1 MHRRIDCA
9 SAAAILLAGLALA
22 SPTRTEDVGN
32 SVARA
37 GAVDT
42 QVTDEL
48 KLANEA
54 VQQAFIDRDI
64 WAMGQLWEKEEFA
77 SAIFPAGTKP
87 SFGWENVR
95 RTWQQTFDHN
105 RDIKIKS
112 LAGMILPQGDEEN
125 DIAIVLES
133 SQFQSFQTQTG
144 QPVMMPNILATKI
157 FQRRGDKWL
166 LVHSH
171 AHQPGLKPPTAGDE
185 AVGTRPIVSAVVPEL
200 QAADLRFY
208 QALRDRDLKAMEQ
221 IWSSGDSITAIQA
234 EGSVPFM
241 GRADVMKSWQQVFDY
256 NKGIQIPRVTQGMVH
271 VAGNRAWIVGSY
283 EAGLTRRTGEFVHL
297 ADVLTTK
304 VFEKRGND
312 WYVIHY
318 HGHVGPLAHTH
329 GAGLPG
335 FEGAS
340 SLQSAQPTRTVNIE
354 ATEMTF
360 GVDKI
365 RAKPGEVI
373 RFVVTNKGQLRHEF
387 SLGTPEEQE
396 NMRAMM
402 RQMPDMIHN
411 TDTIVSIEP
420 GETKTLTWVV
430 PRDATTEFSCN
441 IPGHSEGGMR
451 GMIDLEK

>member
-1 MHRRIDCA
+1 
-9 SAAAILLAGLALA
+9 
-22 SPTRTEDVGN
+22 
-32 SVARA
+32 
-37 GAVDT
+37 
-42 QVTDEL
+42 
-48 KLANEA
+48 
-54 VQQAFIDRDI
+54 
-64 WAMGQLWEKEEFA
+64 
-77 SAIFPAGTKP
+77 
-87 SFGWENVR
+87 
-95 RTWQQTFDHN
+95 
-105 RDIKIKS
+105 
-112 LAGMILPQGDEEN
+112 
-125 DIAIVLES
+125 
-133 SQFQSFQTQTG
+133 
-144 QPVMMPNILATKI
+144 
-157 FQRRGDKWL
+157 
-166 LVHSH
+166 
-171 AHQPGLKPPTAGDE
+171 
-185 AVGTRPIVSAVVPEL
+185 
-200 QAADLRFY
+200 
-208 QALRDRDLKAMEQ
+208 
-221 IWSSGDSITAIQA
+221 
-234 EGSVPFM
+234 
-241 GRADVMKSWQQVFDY
+241 MKSWQQVFDY

-411 TDTIVSIEP
+411 TDTVVSIEP